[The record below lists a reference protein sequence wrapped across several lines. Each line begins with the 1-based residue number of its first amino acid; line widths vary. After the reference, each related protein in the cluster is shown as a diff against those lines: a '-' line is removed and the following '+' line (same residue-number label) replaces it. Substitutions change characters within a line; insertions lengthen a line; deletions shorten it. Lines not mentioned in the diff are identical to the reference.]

1 MLAGAPASASFAT
14 AALASLTWS
23 LVEALVSTL
32 PMSALKV
39 SNAVQKSV
47 LEASV
52 GGPLLL
58 SLAVA
63 PPLPLP
69 LPLLSLLSSPPPQPT
84 AVTATSAMLAAKSAC
99 FIRSP
104 VVVCCPHP
112 AALPGPGGHQRTP
125 APPRGPARP
134 SAGGAGPAG
143 GAASR
148 RRYSGRGSST

>member
-1 MLAGAPASASFAT
+1 MPAGVPASASFAT
-14 AALASLTWS
+14 AALACLTCS
-23 LVEALVSTL
+23 LVDALVSTL

-47 LEASV
+47 FEASV
-52 GGPLLL
+52 GGPLV

-63 PPLPLP
+63 PPLP

-104 VVVCCPHP
+104 VVLRCPHP
-112 AALPGPGGHQRTP
+112 PALVGTRGHRRPSAPPRTP
-125 APPRGPARP
+125 AEARP
-134 SAGGAGPAG
+134 AAGGAASA
-143 GAASR
+143 AASR
-148 RRYSGRGSST
+148 RRYSARG